1 MRTRRRGAVA
11 KGNWYMLAGLVVVL
25 LLLAY
30 GWLGRGGSDVAP
42 ATTAPGTGMETGTGT
57 GTAK

>member
-1 MRTRRRGAVA
+1 MA

-25 LLLAY
+25 LLLVY